1 MLRKEKAC
9 DALSLDFST
18 EAHYKRGLDALQS
31 LHNLEDKVLPL
42 SPRLRS
48 LLATVETL
56 EEHEDLFFSG
66 ISKEKDQSVI
76 VQDELRSY
84 KARLHGLLAAVELL
98 EKRVQE
104 ILKLVSYRGLLIDFR
119 SYLITVRLTYYF

>member
-1 MLRKEKAC
+1 MSQYTSLRHDQAS

-18 EAHYKRGLDALQS
+18 EAHQKRGLEALQS
-31 LHNLEDKVLPL
+31 LHTLEDKVLPL
-42 SPRLRS
+42 SPRLSS

-56 EEHEDLFFSG
+56 REYEDIFFSG
-66 ISKEKDQSVI
+66 LSKEKDQLVI

-84 KARLHGLLAAVELL
+84 ETQLRRLLTNVELL

-104 ILKLVSYRGLLIDFR
+104 ILKLVSYRGLFR
-119 SYLITVRLTYYF
+119 YSH

>member
-1 MLRKEKAC
+1 LLRKEKAS

-66 ISKEKDQSVI
+66 VSKEKGQSVI
-76 VQDELRSY
+76 VLDELRSY
-84 KARLHGLLAAVELL
+84 KARLHGLLGTVELL

-119 SYLITVRLTYYF
+119 SHLITGRLTYYF